1 MRKFLAVLSRVSLV
15 IACFL
20 VVVSTGA
27 NSMSLPKKPPI
38 IMYSDNPQG

>member
-1 MRKFLAVLSRVSLV
+1 MRKFLTVISRVSLV
-15 IACFL
+15 LACFL
-20 VVVSTGA
+20 VVVTTGA